1 MFETEED
8 KEKLLVALL
17 ALSKRIEKQMMKR
30 LNSTYVKAMMQLR
43 KLILELERE
52 GLIRTLQWDRLRS
65 RVIQI
70 LRPIFVQLRD
80 ELPELL
86 LRLDDNVVRVIS
98 RILEI
103 EPPPFEERS
112 KADIMRDTRLVQ
124 KRLIDIIGDGVLVP
138 GSLYTT
144 MFNDLDKTIRT
155 EFLKDKPTNE
165 IADKIIVT
173 ARRFGR
179 NIPKIKTGS
188 YANRE
193 LNLIN
198 NTVIGATWSVVNKN
212 AEKMFDLV
220 PAAKW
225 EWVAKLDPKTCP
237 ICRPLDGMIR
247 DNPSDFP
254 FDIPVHPRCRCLI
267 VPIT

>member
-17 ALSKRIEKQMMKR
+17 ALSKRVERELMKR
-30 LNSTYVKAMMQLR
+30 LNPTYIKAMMQLR
-43 KLILELERE
+43 KLVLELERE
-52 GLIRTLQWDRLRS
+52 GLIRGLQWDRLRS
-65 RVIQI
+65 RVIDI
-70 LRPIFVQLRD
+70 LRPIFAQLRV
-80 ELPELL
+80 ELPDLL
-86 LRLDDNVVRVIS
+86 LTLDPAVVRTIA

-103 EPPPFEERS
+103 DPPPFDERTREE
-112 KADIMRDTRLVQ
+112 IMRDTRFVQ
-124 KRLIDIIGDGVLVP
+124 KRLIDIIGDGILVP
-138 GSLYTT
+138 GTLYTQ

-155 EFLKDKPTNE
+155 EFLKDSPTNV

-173 ARRFGR
+173 QRRFGR

-193 LNLIN
+193 NNLILA
-198 NTVIGATWSVVNKN
+198 TVIGAAWAVVNKN

-220 PAAKW
+220 PARQW
-225 EWVAKLDPKTCP
+225 EWVAILDPKTCP
-237 ICRPLDGMIR
+237 ICRPLDGMRR
-247 DNPSDFP
+247 DSPSDFP
-254 FDIPVHPRCRCLI
+254 HDIPVHPRCRCLI